1 MYKNMSEANNIRAI
15 IFDMDGVLIDS
26 ERLWQLTEK
35 AIFGEL
41 GFELTDELLVQTRGL
56 RTEEMLAHWSA
67 RFPLDGT
74 RVDSLMDEY
83 DRRMVETMKRDVQ
96 LMEGAR
102 ELIGFFR
109 DQGLP
114 VALATCSTQA
124 HIDAVMEKHGLRDSF
139 DLLVSAAR
147 NMQGKPHPE
156 VYLYTAEKLKVKP
169 VHCLAFEDSFYGVVA
184 AKAARMKVVAMPDES
199 EYEQERFGAADL
211 KIRSLTEFTPETF
224 NKLQKN

>member
-1 MYKNMSEANNIRAI
+1 MSKANKIKAV

-26 ERLWQLTEK
+26 EHLWQQTEK

-56 RTEEMLAHWSA
+56 RTEEMVANWSA
-67 RFPLDGT
+67 RFPMDGI
-74 RVDSLMDEY
+74 DQKGLMEDY
-83 DRRMVETMKRDVQ
+83 DKRMVETMLREVP

-109 DQGLP
+109 EQGMP
-114 VALATCSTQA
+114 VALATCSTHE

-139 DLLVSAAR
+139 DLLVSAAK

-156 VYLYTAEKLKVKP
+156 VYLHTAEKLNMDP
-169 VHCLAFEDSFYGVVA
+169 TFCLAFEDSFFGVIA
-184 AKAARMKVVAMPDES
+184 AKAARMKVVAMPDAT
-199 EYEQERFGAADL
+199 EYEQARFGAADV
-211 KIRSLTEFTPETF
+211 KIRSLKEFTRETF
-224 NKLQKN
+224 EKLQY